1 MQRPLF
7 VDAPRSADGL
17 RAAFSLYYKGISID
31 FSLSGPLRQVL
42 LAYADFRR
50 RHGLDNGESATPGRT
65 DLKAREEEEA
75 LLGNIAAAVLQRAD
89 EAREM
94 LRDYAVMLPQE
105 QNPETGTE
113 ALVSPELRPIAMRG
127 LLDPALRDSTWPRD
141 MAWLVI
147 GGMEHA
153 SYANGNR
160 VMVLDVTATATVA
173 GAFGGGVS
181 MSYLVF
187 PRVRVQAANMLSAS
201 FLMGGPPVF
210 AAYGLGEALCFHLGG
225 GAKVTGMAL
234 IHHNREALG
243 QSFYGVFSPQQRRA
257 AAFTFGKSANGSD
270 YSSKNPHALSLQ
282 PVACAHLRVSI
293 IWELEQVAGVKEARE
308 FLHRAR
314 LSGGLVTGHGEIVLE
329 DSLEAAFDRVG
340 NGYVVT
346 DRRDM
351 LEDKGKNQAELLVEA
366 LGAQPSAGEDNTMAV
381 RNLPRLCGDHVL

>member
-1 MQRPLF
+1 
-7 VDAPRSADGL
+7 
-17 RAAFSLYYKGISID
+17 
-31 FSLSGPLRQVL
+31 
-42 LAYADFRR
+42 
-50 RHGLDNGESATPGRT
+50 
-65 DLKAREEEEA
+65 
-75 LLGNIAAAVLQRAD
+75 
-89 EAREM
+89 
-94 LRDYAVMLPQE
+94 
-105 QNPETGTE
+105 
-113 ALVSPELRPIAMRG
+113 
-127 LLDPALRDSTWPRD
+127 
-141 MAWLVI
+141 
-147 GGMEHA
+147 
-153 SYANGNR
+153 
-160 VMVLDVTATATVA
+160 
-173 GAFGGGVS
+173 

-293 IWELEQVAGVKEARE
+293 IWELEQVAGVVEARE

-366 LGAQPSAGEDNTMAV
+366 LGAQPSAGEDNTWLSATCLGYAAITSFEH
-381 RNLPRLCGDHVL
+381 RGGARCGYPHAFAEPLVGMVQYRSLRQWRKEADAEEALWRPVWLDDRRGAFVLRQEQTEPEDM

>member
-1 MQRPLF
+1 
-7 VDAPRSADGL
+7 
-17 RAAFSLYYKGISID
+17 
-31 FSLSGPLRQVL
+31 
-42 LAYADFRR
+42 
-50 RHGLDNGESATPGRT
+50 
-65 DLKAREEEEA
+65 
-75 LLGNIAAAVLQRAD
+75 
-89 EAREM
+89 
-94 LRDYAVMLPQE
+94 
-105 QNPETGTE
+105 
-113 ALVSPELRPIAMRG
+113 
-127 LLDPALRDSTWPRD
+127 
-141 MAWLVI
+141 
-147 GGMEHA
+147 
-153 SYANGNR
+153 
-160 VMVLDVTATATVA
+160 
-173 GAFGGGVS
+173 

-366 LGAQPSAGEDNTMAV
+366 LGAQPSAGEDNTWLSATCLGYAAITSFEH
-381 RNLPRLCGDHVL
+381 RGGARCGYPHAFAEPLVGLVQYRSLRQWRKEADAEEALWRPVWLDDRRGAFVLRQEQTEPEDM

>member
-1 MQRPLF
+1 
-7 VDAPRSADGL
+7 
-17 RAAFSLYYKGISID
+17 
-31 FSLSGPLRQVL
+31 
-42 LAYADFRR
+42 
-50 RHGLDNGESATPGRT
+50 
-65 DLKAREEEEA
+65 
-75 LLGNIAAAVLQRAD
+75 
-89 EAREM
+89 
-94 LRDYAVMLPQE
+94 
-105 QNPETGTE
+105 
-113 ALVSPELRPIAMRG
+113 
-127 LLDPALRDSTWPRD
+127 
-141 MAWLVI
+141 
-147 GGMEHA
+147 
-153 SYANGNR
+153 
-160 VMVLDVTATATVA
+160 
-173 GAFGGGVS
+173 

-225 GAKVTGMAL
+225 GAKVPGMAL

-257 AAFTFGKSANGSD
+257 AAFTFGKSANGND

-366 LGAQPSAGEDNTMAV
+366 LGAQPSAGEDNTWLSATCLGYAAITSFEH
-381 RNLPRLCGDHVL
+381 RGGARCGYPHAFAEPLVGMVQYRSLRQWRKEADAEEALWRPVWLDDRRGAFVLRQEQTEPEDM

>member
-1 MQRPLF
+1 
-7 VDAPRSADGL
+7 
-17 RAAFSLYYKGISID
+17 
-31 FSLSGPLRQVL
+31 
-42 LAYADFRR
+42 
-50 RHGLDNGESATPGRT
+50 
-65 DLKAREEEEA
+65 
-75 LLGNIAAAVLQRAD
+75 
-89 EAREM
+89 
-94 LRDYAVMLPQE
+94 
-105 QNPETGTE
+105 
-113 ALVSPELRPIAMRG
+113 
-127 LLDPALRDSTWPRD
+127 
-141 MAWLVI
+141 
-147 GGMEHA
+147 
-153 SYANGNR
+153 
-160 VMVLDVTATATVA
+160 
-173 GAFGGGVS
+173 

-366 LGAQPSAGEDNTMAV
+366 LGAQPSAGEDNTWLSAAC
-381 RNLPRLCGDHVL
+381 LGYAAITPFEHCGGARCGYTHACAEPLVGMVQYRSLRQWRKEADAEEALWRPVWLDDRRGAFVLRQEQTEPEDM

>member
-1 MQRPLF
+1 
-7 VDAPRSADGL
+7 
-17 RAAFSLYYKGISID
+17 
-31 FSLSGPLRQVL
+31 
-42 LAYADFRR
+42 
-50 RHGLDNGESATPGRT
+50 
-65 DLKAREEEEA
+65 
-75 LLGNIAAAVLQRAD
+75 
-89 EAREM
+89 
-94 LRDYAVMLPQE
+94 
-105 QNPETGTE
+105 
-113 ALVSPELRPIAMRG
+113 
-127 LLDPALRDSTWPRD
+127 
-141 MAWLVI
+141 
-147 GGMEHA
+147 
-153 SYANGNR
+153 
-160 VMVLDVTATATVA
+160 
-173 GAFGGGVS
+173 

-366 LGAQPSAGEDNTMAV
+366 LGAQPSAGEDNTWLSATCLGYAAITSFEH
-381 RNLPRLCGDHVL
+381 RGGARCGYPHAFAEPLVGMVQYRSLRPWRKEADAEEALWRPVWLDDRRGAFVLRQEQTEPEDM

>member
-1 MQRPLF
+1 
-7 VDAPRSADGL
+7 
-17 RAAFSLYYKGISID
+17 
-31 FSLSGPLRQVL
+31 
-42 LAYADFRR
+42 
-50 RHGLDNGESATPGRT
+50 
-65 DLKAREEEEA
+65 
-75 LLGNIAAAVLQRAD
+75 
-89 EAREM
+89 
-94 LRDYAVMLPQE
+94 
-105 QNPETGTE
+105 
-113 ALVSPELRPIAMRG
+113 
-127 LLDPALRDSTWPRD
+127 
-141 MAWLVI
+141 
-147 GGMEHA
+147 
-153 SYANGNR
+153 
-160 VMVLDVTATATVA
+160 
-173 GAFGGGVS
+173 

-270 YSSKNPHALSLQ
+270 YSSKNPPALSLQ

-366 LGAQPSAGEDNTMAV
+366 LGAQPSAGEDNTWLSATCLGYAAITSFEH
-381 RNLPRLCGDHVL
+381 RGGARCGYPHAFAEPLVGMVQYRSLRQWRKEADAEEALWRPVWLDDRRGAFVLRQEQTEPEDM

>member
-1 MQRPLF
+1 
-7 VDAPRSADGL
+7 
-17 RAAFSLYYKGISID
+17 
-31 FSLSGPLRQVL
+31 
-42 LAYADFRR
+42 
-50 RHGLDNGESATPGRT
+50 
-65 DLKAREEEEA
+65 
-75 LLGNIAAAVLQRAD
+75 
-89 EAREM
+89 
-94 LRDYAVMLPQE
+94 
-105 QNPETGTE
+105 
-113 ALVSPELRPIAMRG
+113 
-127 LLDPALRDSTWPRD
+127 
-141 MAWLVI
+141 
-147 GGMEHA
+147 
-153 SYANGNR
+153 
-160 VMVLDVTATATVA
+160 
-173 GAFGGGVS
+173 

-293 IWELEQVAGVKEARE
+293 IWELEQVAGVMEARE

-314 LSGGLVTGHGEIVLE
+314 LSGGLVTGHCEIVLE

-346 DRRDM
+346 DRYARRQGQ
-351 LEDKGKNQAELLVEA
+351 ESSRTFG
-366 LGAQPSAGEDNTMAV
+366 GSAGSAACSGRKQHMAV
-381 RNLPRLCGDHVL
+381 RSLPRLRGDHTFRAPQRSALRIYTCLCRASGRHGAIPFLAPVAEGSGCGRGSLASRVAG

>member
-1 MQRPLF
+1 
-7 VDAPRSADGL
+7 
-17 RAAFSLYYKGISID
+17 
-31 FSLSGPLRQVL
+31 
-42 LAYADFRR
+42 
-50 RHGLDNGESATPGRT
+50 
-65 DLKAREEEEA
+65 
-75 LLGNIAAAVLQRAD
+75 
-89 EAREM
+89 
-94 LRDYAVMLPQE
+94 
-105 QNPETGTE
+105 
-113 ALVSPELRPIAMRG
+113 
-127 LLDPALRDSTWPRD
+127 
-141 MAWLVI
+141 
-147 GGMEHA
+147 
-153 SYANGNR
+153 
-160 VMVLDVTATATVA
+160 
-173 GAFGGGVS
+173 

-257 AAFTFGKSANGSD
+257 AAFTFGKSAND

-293 IWELEQVAGVKEARE
+293 IWELEQVAGVVEARE

-366 LGAQPSAGEDNTMAV
+366 LGAQPSAGEDNTWLSATCLGYAAITSFEH
-381 RNLPRLCGDHVL
+381 RGGARCGYPHAFAEPLVGMVQYRSLRQWRKEADAEEALWRPVWLDDRRGAFVLRQEQTEPEDM

>member
-1 MQRPLF
+1 
-7 VDAPRSADGL
+7 
-17 RAAFSLYYKGISID
+17 
-31 FSLSGPLRQVL
+31 
-42 LAYADFRR
+42 
-50 RHGLDNGESATPGRT
+50 
-65 DLKAREEEEA
+65 
-75 LLGNIAAAVLQRAD
+75 
-89 EAREM
+89 
-94 LRDYAVMLPQE
+94 
-105 QNPETGTE
+105 
-113 ALVSPELRPIAMRG
+113 
-127 LLDPALRDSTWPRD
+127 
-141 MAWLVI
+141 
-147 GGMEHA
+147 
-153 SYANGNR
+153 
-160 VMVLDVTATATVA
+160 
-173 GAFGGGVS
+173 

-243 QSFYGVFSPQQRRA
+243 QSFYGVFSSQQRRA

-293 IWELEQVAGVKEARE
+293 IWKLEQVAGVMEARE

-351 LEDKGKNQAELLVEA
+351 LEDKGKNQAELLVEV
-366 LGAQPSAGEDNTMAV
+366 LGAQPAAGEDNTWLSAACLGYAAITPFEH
-381 RNLPRLCGDHVL
+381 RSGARCGYIHAFAEPLVGMVQYRSLRQWRKEADAEEALWRPVWLDDRRGAFVLRQEQAEPEDM

>member
-1 MQRPLF
+1 
-7 VDAPRSADGL
+7 
-17 RAAFSLYYKGISID
+17 
-31 FSLSGPLRQVL
+31 
-42 LAYADFRR
+42 
-50 RHGLDNGESATPGRT
+50 
-65 DLKAREEEEA
+65 
-75 LLGNIAAAVLQRAD
+75 
-89 EAREM
+89 
-94 LRDYAVMLPQE
+94 
-105 QNPETGTE
+105 
-113 ALVSPELRPIAMRG
+113 
-127 LLDPALRDSTWPRD
+127 
-141 MAWLVI
+141 
-147 GGMEHA
+147 
-153 SYANGNR
+153 
-160 VMVLDVTATATVA
+160 
-173 GAFGGGVS
+173 

-293 IWELEQVAGVKEARE
+293 IWKLEQVAGVMEARE

-351 LEDKGKNQAELLVEA
+351 LEDKGKNQAEPLVEV
-366 LGAQPSAGEDNTMAV
+366 LGAQPAAGEDNTWLSAACLGYAAITPFEH
-381 RNLPRLCGDHVL
+381 RSGARCGYIHAFAEPLVGMVQYRSLRQWRKEADAEEALWRPVWLDDRRGAFVLRQEQAEPEDM

>member
-1 MQRPLF
+1 
-7 VDAPRSADGL
+7 
-17 RAAFSLYYKGISID
+17 
-31 FSLSGPLRQVL
+31 
-42 LAYADFRR
+42 
-50 RHGLDNGESATPGRT
+50 
-65 DLKAREEEEA
+65 
-75 LLGNIAAAVLQRAD
+75 
-89 EAREM
+89 
-94 LRDYAVMLPQE
+94 
-105 QNPETGTE
+105 
-113 ALVSPELRPIAMRG
+113 
-127 LLDPALRDSTWPRD
+127 
-141 MAWLVI
+141 
-147 GGMEHA
+147 
-153 SYANGNR
+153 
-160 VMVLDVTATATVA
+160 
-173 GAFGGGVS
+173 

-234 IHHNREALG
+234 IHHNREELG

-293 IWELEQVAGVKEARE
+293 IWELEQVAGVVEARE

-366 LGAQPSAGEDNTMAV
+366 LGAQPSAGEDNTWLSATCLGYAAITSFEH
-381 RNLPRLCGDHVL
+381 RGGARCGYPHAFAEPLVGMVQYRSLRQWRKEADAEEALWRPVWLDDRRGAFVLRQEQTEPEDM

>member
-1 MQRPLF
+1 
-7 VDAPRSADGL
+7 
-17 RAAFSLYYKGISID
+17 
-31 FSLSGPLRQVL
+31 
-42 LAYADFRR
+42 
-50 RHGLDNGESATPGRT
+50 
-65 DLKAREEEEA
+65 
-75 LLGNIAAAVLQRAD
+75 
-89 EAREM
+89 
-94 LRDYAVMLPQE
+94 
-105 QNPETGTE
+105 
-113 ALVSPELRPIAMRG
+113 
-127 LLDPALRDSTWPRD
+127 
-141 MAWLVI
+141 
-147 GGMEHA
+147 
-153 SYANGNR
+153 
-160 VMVLDVTATATVA
+160 
-173 GAFGGGVS
+173 

-210 AAYGLGEALCFHLGG
+210 AAYGLGEALCFHVGG

-270 YSSKNPHALSLQ
+270 YFSKNPHALSLQ

-293 IWELEQVAGVKEARE
+293 IWKLEQVAGVMEARE

-351 LEDKGKNQAELLVEA
+351 LEDKGKNQAELLVEV
-366 LGAQPSAGEDNTMAV
+366 LGAQPAAGEDNTWLSAACLGYAAITPFEH
-381 RNLPRLCGDHVL
+381 RSGARCGYIHAFAEPLVGMVQYRSLRQWRKEADAEEALWRPVWLDDRRGAFVLRQEQAEPEDM

>member
-1 MQRPLF
+1 
-7 VDAPRSADGL
+7 
-17 RAAFSLYYKGISID
+17 
-31 FSLSGPLRQVL
+31 
-42 LAYADFRR
+42 
-50 RHGLDNGESATPGRT
+50 
-65 DLKAREEEEA
+65 
-75 LLGNIAAAVLQRAD
+75 
-89 EAREM
+89 
-94 LRDYAVMLPQE
+94 
-105 QNPETGTE
+105 
-113 ALVSPELRPIAMRG
+113 
-127 LLDPALRDSTWPRD
+127 
-141 MAWLVI
+141 
-147 GGMEHA
+147 
-153 SYANGNR
+153 
-160 VMVLDVTATATVA
+160 
-173 GAFGGGVS
+173 

-293 IWELEQVAGVKEARE
+293 IWKLEQVAGVKEARE

-351 LEDKGKNQAELLVEA
+351 LEDKGKNQAELLVEV
-366 LGAQPSAGEDNTMAV
+366 LGAQPAAGEDNTWLSAACLGYAAITPFEH
-381 RNLPRLCGDHVL
+381 RSGARCGYIHAFAEPLVGMVQYRSLRQWRKEADAEEALWRPVWLDDRRGAFVLRQEQAEPEDM

>member
-1 MQRPLF
+1 
-7 VDAPRSADGL
+7 
-17 RAAFSLYYKGISID
+17 
-31 FSLSGPLRQVL
+31 
-42 LAYADFRR
+42 
-50 RHGLDNGESATPGRT
+50 
-65 DLKAREEEEA
+65 
-75 LLGNIAAAVLQRAD
+75 
-89 EAREM
+89 
-94 LRDYAVMLPQE
+94 
-105 QNPETGTE
+105 
-113 ALVSPELRPIAMRG
+113 
-127 LLDPALRDSTWPRD
+127 
-141 MAWLVI
+141 
-147 GGMEHA
+147 
-153 SYANGNR
+153 
-160 VMVLDVTATATVA
+160 
-173 GAFGGGVS
+173 

-243 QSFYGVFSPQQRRA
+243 QSFYGVFSPQQRRRRVHVRQVGQRQRLLFEKPARPFFA
-257 AAFTFGKSANGSD
+257 A
-270 YSSKNPHALSLQ
+270 
-282 PVACAHLRVSI
+282 VAAAHLRVSI

-366 LGAQPSAGEDNTMAV
+366 LGAQPSAGEDNTWLSATCLGYAAITSFEH
-381 RNLPRLCGDHVL
+381 RGGARCGYPHAFAEPLVGMVQYRSLRQWRKEADAEEALWRPVWLDDRRGAFVLRQEQTEPEDM

>member
-1 MQRPLF
+1 
-7 VDAPRSADGL
+7 
-17 RAAFSLYYKGISID
+17 
-31 FSLSGPLRQVL
+31 
-42 LAYADFRR
+42 
-50 RHGLDNGESATPGRT
+50 
-65 DLKAREEEEA
+65 
-75 LLGNIAAAVLQRAD
+75 
-89 EAREM
+89 
-94 LRDYAVMLPQE
+94 
-105 QNPETGTE
+105 
-113 ALVSPELRPIAMRG
+113 
-127 LLDPALRDSTWPRD
+127 
-141 MAWLVI
+141 
-147 GGMEHA
+147 
-153 SYANGNR
+153 
-160 VMVLDVTATATVA
+160 
-173 GAFGGGVS
+173 

-366 LGAQPSAGEDNTMAV
+366 LGAQPSAGEDNTWLSATCLGYAAITSFEH
-381 RNLPRLCGDHVL
+381 RGGARCGYPHAFAEPLVGMVQYRSFRQWRKEADAEEALWRPVWLDDRRGAFVLRQEQTEPEDM

>member
-1 MQRPLF
+1 
-7 VDAPRSADGL
+7 
-17 RAAFSLYYKGISID
+17 
-31 FSLSGPLRQVL
+31 
-42 LAYADFRR
+42 
-50 RHGLDNGESATPGRT
+50 
-65 DLKAREEEEA
+65 
-75 LLGNIAAAVLQRAD
+75 
-89 EAREM
+89 
-94 LRDYAVMLPQE
+94 
-105 QNPETGTE
+105 
-113 ALVSPELRPIAMRG
+113 
-127 LLDPALRDSTWPRD
+127 
-141 MAWLVI
+141 
-147 GGMEHA
+147 
-153 SYANGNR
+153 
-160 VMVLDVTATATVA
+160 
-173 GAFGGGVS
+173 
-181 MSYLVF
+181 
-187 PRVRVQAANMLSAS
+187 MLSAS

-366 LGAQPSAGEDNTMAV
+366 LGAQPSAGEDNTWLSATCLGYAAITSFEH
-381 RNLPRLCGDHVL
+381 RGGARCGYPHAFAEPLVGMVQYRSLRQWRKEADAEEALWRPVWLDDRRGAFVLRQEQTEPEDM

>member
-1 MQRPLF
+1 
-7 VDAPRSADGL
+7 
-17 RAAFSLYYKGISID
+17 
-31 FSLSGPLRQVL
+31 
-42 LAYADFRR
+42 
-50 RHGLDNGESATPGRT
+50 
-65 DLKAREEEEA
+65 
-75 LLGNIAAAVLQRAD
+75 
-89 EAREM
+89 
-94 LRDYAVMLPQE
+94 
-105 QNPETGTE
+105 
-113 ALVSPELRPIAMRG
+113 
-127 LLDPALRDSTWPRD
+127 
-141 MAWLVI
+141 
-147 GGMEHA
+147 
-153 SYANGNR
+153 
-160 VMVLDVTATATVA
+160 
-173 GAFGGGVS
+173 

-366 LGAQPSAGEDNTMAV
+366 LGAQPSAGEENTWLSATCLGYAAITSFEH
-381 RNLPRLCGDHVL
+381 RGGARCGYPHAFAEPLVGMVQYRSLRQWRKEADAEEALWRPVWLDDRRGAFVLRQEQTEPEDM

>member
-1 MQRPLF
+1 
-7 VDAPRSADGL
+7 
-17 RAAFSLYYKGISID
+17 
-31 FSLSGPLRQVL
+31 
-42 LAYADFRR
+42 
-50 RHGLDNGESATPGRT
+50 
-65 DLKAREEEEA
+65 
-75 LLGNIAAAVLQRAD
+75 
-89 EAREM
+89 
-94 LRDYAVMLPQE
+94 
-105 QNPETGTE
+105 
-113 ALVSPELRPIAMRG
+113 
-127 LLDPALRDSTWPRD
+127 
-141 MAWLVI
+141 
-147 GGMEHA
+147 
-153 SYANGNR
+153 
-160 VMVLDVTATATVA
+160 
-173 GAFGGGVS
+173 

-282 PVACAHLRVSI
+282 PVACANLRVSI
-293 IWELEQVAGVKEARE
+293 IWKLEQVAGVMEARE

-351 LEDKGKNQAELLVEA
+351 LEDKGKNQAELLVEV
-366 LGAQPSAGEDNTMAV
+366 LGAQPAAGEDNTWLSAACLGYAAITPFEH
-381 RNLPRLCGDHVL
+381 RSGARCGYIHAFAEPLVGMVQYRSLRQWRKEADAEEALWRPVWLDDRRGAFVLRQEQAEPEDM

>member
-1 MQRPLF
+1 
-7 VDAPRSADGL
+7 
-17 RAAFSLYYKGISID
+17 
-31 FSLSGPLRQVL
+31 
-42 LAYADFRR
+42 
-50 RHGLDNGESATPGRT
+50 
-65 DLKAREEEEA
+65 
-75 LLGNIAAAVLQRAD
+75 
-89 EAREM
+89 
-94 LRDYAVMLPQE
+94 
-105 QNPETGTE
+105 
-113 ALVSPELRPIAMRG
+113 
-127 LLDPALRDSTWPRD
+127 
-141 MAWLVI
+141 
-147 GGMEHA
+147 
-153 SYANGNR
+153 
-160 VMVLDVTATATVA
+160 
-173 GAFGGGVS
+173 

-210 AAYGLGEALCFHLGG
+210 AAYGLGEALCFHRGG

-293 IWELEQVAGVKEARE
+293 IWKLEQVAGVMEARE

-351 LEDKGKNQAELLVEA
+351 LEDKGKNQAELLVEV
-366 LGAQPSAGEDNTMAV
+366 LGAQPAAGEDNTWLSAACLGYAAITPFEH
-381 RNLPRLCGDHVL
+381 RSGARCGYIHAFAEPLVGMVQYRSLRQWRKEADAEEALWRPVWLDDRRGAFVLRQEQAEPEDM

>member
-1 MQRPLF
+1 
-7 VDAPRSADGL
+7 
-17 RAAFSLYYKGISID
+17 
-31 FSLSGPLRQVL
+31 
-42 LAYADFRR
+42 
-50 RHGLDNGESATPGRT
+50 
-65 DLKAREEEEA
+65 
-75 LLGNIAAAVLQRAD
+75 
-89 EAREM
+89 
-94 LRDYAVMLPQE
+94 
-105 QNPETGTE
+105 
-113 ALVSPELRPIAMRG
+113 
-127 LLDPALRDSTWPRD
+127 
-141 MAWLVI
+141 
-147 GGMEHA
+147 
-153 SYANGNR
+153 
-160 VMVLDVTATATVA
+160 
-173 GAFGGGVS
+173 

-187 PRVRVQAANMLSAS
+187 PRVRVQAANMLAAS

-293 IWELEQVAGVKEARE
+293 IWELEQVAGVMEARE

-329 DSLEAAFDRVG
+329 DSLEAVFDRVG

-346 DRRDM
+346 DNEITRTRG
-351 LEDKGKNQAELLVEA
+351 ESGRTLVEA
-366 LGAQPSAGEDNTMAV
+366 LERSLAGKTTLAV
-381 RNLPRLCGDHVL
+381 RSLPRLRAITPFEHRGGARCGYIHAFAEPLIGMVQYRSLRQWRKEADAEEALWRPVWLDDRRGAFVLRQEQTEPEDM

>member
-1 MQRPLF
+1 
-7 VDAPRSADGL
+7 
-17 RAAFSLYYKGISID
+17 
-31 FSLSGPLRQVL
+31 
-42 LAYADFRR
+42 
-50 RHGLDNGESATPGRT
+50 
-65 DLKAREEEEA
+65 
-75 LLGNIAAAVLQRAD
+75 
-89 EAREM
+89 
-94 LRDYAVMLPQE
+94 
-105 QNPETGTE
+105 
-113 ALVSPELRPIAMRG
+113 
-127 LLDPALRDSTWPRD
+127 
-141 MAWLVI
+141 
-147 GGMEHA
+147 
-153 SYANGNR
+153 
-160 VMVLDVTATATVA
+160 
-173 GAFGGGVS
+173 

-293 IWELEQVAGVKEARE
+293 IWELEQVAGVMEARE

-329 DSLEAAFDRVG
+329 ESLEAAFDRVG

-366 LGAQPSAGEDNTMAV
+366 LGAQPSAGEDNTWLSAACLGYAAITSFEHRGGV
-381 RNLPRLCGDHVL
+381 RGGYTHAWAEPLIGRVQYRSLRQWRKEADAEEALWRPVWLDDRRGAFVLRQEQAEPEDM

>member
-1 MQRPLF
+1 
-7 VDAPRSADGL
+7 
-17 RAAFSLYYKGISID
+17 
-31 FSLSGPLRQVL
+31 
-42 LAYADFRR
+42 
-50 RHGLDNGESATPGRT
+50 
-65 DLKAREEEEA
+65 
-75 LLGNIAAAVLQRAD
+75 
-89 EAREM
+89 
-94 LRDYAVMLPQE
+94 
-105 QNPETGTE
+105 
-113 ALVSPELRPIAMRG
+113 
-127 LLDPALRDSTWPRD
+127 
-141 MAWLVI
+141 
-147 GGMEHA
+147 
-153 SYANGNR
+153 
-160 VMVLDVTATATVA
+160 
-173 GAFGGGVS
+173 

-366 LGAQPSAGEDNTMAV
+366 LSAAFGGRGQHMAV
-381 RNLPRLCGDHVL
+381 RSLPRLRGDHAFRAPRRSALRIYTCLCRASGRHGAIPFLAPVAEGSGCGRGSLASRVAG

>member
-1 MQRPLF
+1 
-7 VDAPRSADGL
+7 
-17 RAAFSLYYKGISID
+17 
-31 FSLSGPLRQVL
+31 
-42 LAYADFRR
+42 
-50 RHGLDNGESATPGRT
+50 
-65 DLKAREEEEA
+65 
-75 LLGNIAAAVLQRAD
+75 
-89 EAREM
+89 
-94 LRDYAVMLPQE
+94 
-105 QNPETGTE
+105 
-113 ALVSPELRPIAMRG
+113 
-127 LLDPALRDSTWPRD
+127 
-141 MAWLVI
+141 
-147 GGMEHA
+147 
-153 SYANGNR
+153 
-160 VMVLDVTATATVA
+160 
-173 GAFGGGVS
+173 

-293 IWELEQVAGVKEARE
+293 IWKLEQVAGVMEARE

-351 LEDKGKNQAELLVEA
+351 PEDKGKNQAELLVEV
-366 LGAQPSAGEDNTMAV
+366 LGAQPAAGEDNTWLSAACLGYAAITPFEH
-381 RNLPRLCGDHVL
+381 RSGARCGYIHAFAEPLVGMVQYRSLRQWRKEADAEEALWRPVWLDDRRGAFVLRQEQAEPEDM

>member
-1 MQRPLF
+1 
-7 VDAPRSADGL
+7 
-17 RAAFSLYYKGISID
+17 
-31 FSLSGPLRQVL
+31 
-42 LAYADFRR
+42 
-50 RHGLDNGESATPGRT
+50 
-65 DLKAREEEEA
+65 
-75 LLGNIAAAVLQRAD
+75 
-89 EAREM
+89 
-94 LRDYAVMLPQE
+94 
-105 QNPETGTE
+105 
-113 ALVSPELRPIAMRG
+113 
-127 LLDPALRDSTWPRD
+127 
-141 MAWLVI
+141 
-147 GGMEHA
+147 
-153 SYANGNR
+153 
-160 VMVLDVTATATVA
+160 
-173 GAFGGGVS
+173 

-210 AAYGLGEALCFHLGG
+210 AAYGLGEALCFHVGG

-340 NGYVVT
+340 TGYVVT

-351 LEDKGKNQAELLVEA
+351 LEDKGKNQAELLVEV
-366 LGAQPSAGEDNTMAV
+366 LGAQPAAGEDNTWLSAACLGYAAITPFEH
-381 RNLPRLCGDHVL
+381 RSGARCGYIHAFAEPLVGMVQYRSLRQWRKEADAEEALWRPVWLDDRRGAFVLRQEQAEPEDM

>member
-1 MQRPLF
+1 
-7 VDAPRSADGL
+7 
-17 RAAFSLYYKGISID
+17 
-31 FSLSGPLRQVL
+31 
-42 LAYADFRR
+42 
-50 RHGLDNGESATPGRT
+50 
-65 DLKAREEEEA
+65 
-75 LLGNIAAAVLQRAD
+75 
-89 EAREM
+89 
-94 LRDYAVMLPQE
+94 
-105 QNPETGTE
+105 
-113 ALVSPELRPIAMRG
+113 
-127 LLDPALRDSTWPRD
+127 
-141 MAWLVI
+141 
-147 GGMEHA
+147 
-153 SYANGNR
+153 
-160 VMVLDVTATATVA
+160 
-173 GAFGGGVS
+173 
-181 MSYLVF
+181 MSYLVL

-366 LGAQPSAGEDNTMAV
+366 LGAQPSAGEDNTWLSATCLGYAAITSFEH
-381 RNLPRLCGDHVL
+381 RGGARCGYPHAFAEPLVGMVQYRSLRQWRKEADTEEALWRPVWLDDRRGAFVLRQEQTEPEDM

>member
-1 MQRPLF
+1 
-7 VDAPRSADGL
+7 
-17 RAAFSLYYKGISID
+17 
-31 FSLSGPLRQVL
+31 
-42 LAYADFRR
+42 
-50 RHGLDNGESATPGRT
+50 
-65 DLKAREEEEA
+65 
-75 LLGNIAAAVLQRAD
+75 
-89 EAREM
+89 
-94 LRDYAVMLPQE
+94 
-105 QNPETGTE
+105 
-113 ALVSPELRPIAMRG
+113 
-127 LLDPALRDSTWPRD
+127 
-141 MAWLVI
+141 
-147 GGMEHA
+147 
-153 SYANGNR
+153 
-160 VMVLDVTATATVA
+160 
-173 GAFGGGVS
+173 

-210 AAYGLGEALCFHLGG
+210 AAYGLGEALCFHVGG

-351 LEDKGKNQAELLVEA
+351 LEDKGKNQAELLVEV
-366 LGAQPSAGEDNTMAV
+366 LGAQPAAGEDNTWLSAACLGYAAITPFEH
-381 RNLPRLCGDHVL
+381 RSGARCGYIHAFAEPLVGMVQYRSLRQWRKEADAEEALWRPVWLDDRRGAFVLRQEQAEPEDM

>member
-1 MQRPLF
+1 
-7 VDAPRSADGL
+7 
-17 RAAFSLYYKGISID
+17 
-31 FSLSGPLRQVL
+31 
-42 LAYADFRR
+42 
-50 RHGLDNGESATPGRT
+50 
-65 DLKAREEEEA
+65 
-75 LLGNIAAAVLQRAD
+75 
-89 EAREM
+89 
-94 LRDYAVMLPQE
+94 
-105 QNPETGTE
+105 
-113 ALVSPELRPIAMRG
+113 
-127 LLDPALRDSTWPRD
+127 
-141 MAWLVI
+141 
-147 GGMEHA
+147 
-153 SYANGNR
+153 
-160 VMVLDVTATATVA
+160 
-173 GAFGGGVS
+173 
-181 MSYLVF
+181 MSYLVI
-187 PRVRVQAANMLSAS
+187 PRGRVQAANMLSAS

-293 IWELEQVAGVKEARE
+293 IWKLEQVAGVMEARE

-351 LEDKGKNQAELLVEA
+351 LEDKGKNQAELLVEV
-366 LGAQPSAGEDNTMAV
+366 LGAQPAAGEDNTWLSAACLGYAAITPFEH
-381 RNLPRLCGDHVL
+381 RSGARCGYIHAFAEPLVGMVQYRSLRQWRKEADAEEALWRPVWLDDRRGAFVLRQEQAEPEDM

>member
-1 MQRPLF
+1 
-7 VDAPRSADGL
+7 
-17 RAAFSLYYKGISID
+17 
-31 FSLSGPLRQVL
+31 
-42 LAYADFRR
+42 
-50 RHGLDNGESATPGRT
+50 
-65 DLKAREEEEA
+65 
-75 LLGNIAAAVLQRAD
+75 
-89 EAREM
+89 
-94 LRDYAVMLPQE
+94 
-105 QNPETGTE
+105 
-113 ALVSPELRPIAMRG
+113 
-127 LLDPALRDSTWPRD
+127 
-141 MAWLVI
+141 
-147 GGMEHA
+147 
-153 SYANGNR
+153 
-160 VMVLDVTATATVA
+160 
-173 GAFGGGVS
+173 

-366 LGAQPSAGEDNTMAV
+366 LGAQPSAGEDNTWLSAACLGYAAITSFRASAAECAADIHMPLPSLWSAWCNTV
-381 RNLPRLCGDHVL
+381 PCASGGRKRMRKRLSGVPCGWMIGGVHLCCGKNKRNLRICKETNIMAKKIE